1 MTVLKNRYD
10 SLQDE
15 NDSLLNN
22 IAIQEEQEKISEPII
37 QEETK
42 EPAIDEQIQSQEADT
57 LSDGPLIEKQAAE
70 TKEQAEEEMNPEGQD
85 PQFDTSGGQDPAAE
99 GGDVLD
105 NPEPVEDETMP
116 LTSEGEDRYISDMI
130 DAALFE
136 PSAEDA
142 RILQNFQSVMK
153 MKRYK
158 NAREE
163 ILPTLLNIIRP
174 KTEENDIRSQL
185 NNV

>member
-1 MTVLKNRYD
+1 MKKTLKLINHYRRVL
-10 SLQDE
+10 
-15 NDSLLNN
+15 
-22 IAIQEEQEKISEPII
+22 
-37 QEETK
+37 
-42 EPAIDEQIQSQEADT
+42 
-57 LSDGPLIEKQAAE
+57 
-70 TKEQAEEEMNPEGQD
+70 KEQAEEEMNPEGQD

-116 LTSEGEDRYISDMI
+116 LTSEGENRYIADMI

-136 PSAEDA
+136 PASEDA
-142 RILQNFQSVMK
+142 RTLQNLQSVMK

-163 ILPTLLNIIRP
+163 ILPTVLSIIRP
-174 KTEENDIRSQL
+174 STEENDIRGEL
-185 NNV
+185 NTM